1 MNRNEAI
8 IELREILTKRR
19 EAIRMALTGDTSLLQ
34 QLAGQT
40 KGDVVDLALDT
51 VEDELSSQLIE
62 VESRELAKIDNAI
75 KLIATGE
82 YGVCEACDVQIP
94 LARLQA
100 LPYATLCIQCQRQTE
115 ISGGSFSRS
124 ADWSRI
130 VDFSSDDTKARDI
143 DLNVT

>member
-8 IELREILTKRR
+8 ADLREILTKRR

-34 QLAGQT
+34 QLASQT
-40 KGDVVDLALDT
+40 KGDLVDLALDT

-62 VESRELAKIDNAI
+62 VESRELAKIENAL
-75 KLIATGE
+75 KLIAKGE
-82 YGVCEACDVQIP
+82 YGVCEVCEIQIP

-100 LPYATLCIQCQRQTE
+100 LPYATLCIQCQRQSE
-115 ISGGSFSRS
+115 IAGGTYSRT

-130 VDFSSDDTKARDI
+130 VDYSSDDSKARDI
-143 DLNVT
+143 DLNVS